1 MVARLVN
8 QHVGHFNHAGWARL
22 QEKHGNNLP
31 LLIRSVP
38 EGTIVPPGNVLMTV
52 ENTDEE
58 FPWLTN
64 YVETLLTHLWYP
76 TTVATQSRWMK
87 QRLLDYLEQTGTPED
102 IDFKLHDFGYR
113 GCTCHEQAEIG
124 GMSHL
129 VNFKGTDTF
138 PGVLCAMDNYDAEM
152 PGFSIPASEHST
164 ITSWGRDNECEA
176 MENMLDV
183 YPTGPMACVSDSYD
197 IFRACSKYWGD
208 TLKEKVLRRDGLLV
222 IRPDSGDPLE
232 VVPQVLGLLG
242 QAFGQETNSKGFNVL
257 HPKVRVIQG
266 DGIDRNSMCEI
277 LDSMRNLGWSAD
289 NIAFG
294 SGGGLLQKLDRDT
307 CRFAFKCSAIKRAGV
322 WHDVYKEPITDSNK
336 NSKRGRLKLI
346 NDGQFK
352 TVSIHDEGDD
362 LLQTVFENGVLY
374 TTNFADV
381 RRRAV

>member
-1 MVARLVN
+1 M
-8 QHVGHFNHAGWARL
+8 
-22 QEKHGNNLP
+22 QELNLK
-31 LLIRSVP
+31 
-38 EGTIVPPGNVLMTV
+38 
-52 ENTDEE
+52 
-58 FPWLTN
+58 
-64 YVETLLTHLWYP
+64 
-76 TTVATQSRWMK
+76 QS
-87 QRLLDYLEQTGTPED
+87 LLDYLEQTGTPED

-164 ITSWGRDNECEA
+164 ITSWGSASELAA
-176 MENMLDV
+176 MDNMLDA

-208 TLKEKVLRRDGLLV
+208 KLKEKVLRRDGLLV

-307 CRFAFKCSAIKRAGV
+307 CRFAFKCSAIKRGDV